1 MSFKWNDSTITARG
15 DLTIGDEDRIGGIMG
30 KLPDDTQAVRAYN
43 FGEFMVAANVEGE
56 SPVPLV
62 SEDDDAE
69 TVNASYEVWRK
80 LPRRFGQQWRLEL
93 QAAENPSPKK

>member
-1 MSFKWNDSTITARG
+1 MI
-15 DLTIGDEDRIGGIMG
+15 
-30 KLPDDTQAVRAYN
+30 
-43 FGEFMVAANVEGE
+43 AANVEGD

-69 TVNASYEVWRK
+69 TVNAAYEVWRK